1 MDPRN
6 HVFGWGTYWHHVA
19 YVMNRSC
26 CGGGVTC
33 HFHYCGNL
41 FVYLSFLFTLFLF
54 FLLFCCTSVYQ
65 QIFVCNPCSVFFLS
79 LTLVLL
85 CFHPSYDWARGIMF
99 FGCLSVFMRKYVC
112 ASLQMGLPDAL
123 CFWVVSPSVHA
134 QAEAF
139 SDRFVVG
146 F

>member
-1 MDPRN
+1 
-6 HVFGWGTYWHHVA
+6 
-19 YVMNRSC
+19 
-26 CGGGVTC
+26 
-33 HFHYCGNL
+33 
-41 FVYLSFLFTLFLF
+41 
-54 FLLFCCTSVYQ
+54 
-65 QIFVCNPCSVFFLS
+65 
-79 LTLVLL
+79 
-85 CFHPSYDWARGIMF
+85 MF

-112 ASLQMGLPDAL
+112 ASLQMGPPDAL